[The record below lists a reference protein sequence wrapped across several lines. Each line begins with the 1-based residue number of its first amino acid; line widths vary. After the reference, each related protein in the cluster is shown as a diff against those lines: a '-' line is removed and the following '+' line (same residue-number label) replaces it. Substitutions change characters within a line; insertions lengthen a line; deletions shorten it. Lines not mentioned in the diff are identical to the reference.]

1 MACGAAQEILG
12 HLQQSRSAGQGPVE
26 SVGENRQN
34 HRSGTARTVQRSAY
48 RQGRRTNP
56 AAGSDRERG
65 PVRKI
70 ARVCGRDPQRC
81 DSQRPGASQ
90 CAGVAGT
97 GTKGNTTMKHLDSIA
112 SEPATLDDLLR
123 ELRLLRGVLSSQS
136 AELLPAKAASRLLGI
151 SVASLYRI
159 AASDEKMRPVKVGT
173 GSKRWRRAD
182 LQKYISGL

>member
-1 MACGAAQEILG
+1 
-12 HLQQSRSAGQGPVE
+12 
-26 SVGENRQN
+26 
-34 HRSGTARTVQRSAY
+34 
-48 RQGRRTNP
+48 
-56 AAGSDRERG
+56 
-65 PVRKI
+65 
-70 ARVCGRDPQRC
+70 
-81 DSQRPGASQ
+81 
-90 CAGVAGT
+90 
-97 GTKGNTTMKHLDSIA
+97 MKHLDSIA

-136 AELLPAKAASRLLGI
+136 AELLTAKAASRLLGI